1 MKKIVYSPDA
11 IEKIQKI
18 ERQVRAEYGDNTA
31 RKVKK
36 AITARIRSLQTLEGQ
51 GVSMYDL
58 FGVTPDYRRL
68 FVAHNYVFYLIE
80 GETIQIVNLYH
91 EKEDFMY
98 KLFGVINTDE
108 EAEAYWD
115 DFDQNGAL

>member
-11 IEKIQKI
+11 IEKIQNI
-18 ERQVRAEYGDNTA
+18 ERHVRAEYGNKTA
-31 RKVKK
+31 EKVKK
-36 AITARIRSLQTLEGQ
+36 TITARIRSLQRLEGQ

-58 FGVTPDYRRL
+58 YGVTPDYRRL
-68 FVAHNYVFYLIE
+68 FVAHNYIFYLLE
-80 GETIQIVNLYH
+80 GETIQIVNLYN

-98 KLFGVINTDE
+98 KLFGISSIDE

-115 DFDQNGAL
+115 DIDYDRDN